1 MITFGIL
8 LGIATLAI
16 GVPIFIVF
24 GLSGGVIVSMGLNL
38 PWSTITQITFEAT
51 TKYILLAI
59 PLFIFAGALMIDGG
73 LAQRLVGVFSSFVG
87 HLRGGLAISL
97 VLAMAFFGAISG
109 SILAAIVAIG
119 GVLIPI
125 MEEKGYSK
133 AYAAALTAASA
144 GLASLIPPSNGAII
158 FCAITGASVAKAFMA
173 GILPGLVN
181 AGLLIILIIFQC
193 RKMEPLPPAKWKERW
208 LSLYHAI
215 PAILSPVIILGGI
228 YAGIFTPTEAAAV
241 SCVWAVIVGVFFY
254 RELTWAKMGKS
265 LKTTVIATS
274 IIFALI
280 ATASFLSVAF
290 SYTRFPQNLT
300 NFLLSV
306 GVSPLSF
313 LLMSALVCLI
323 LGFFIEVV
331 PIMYLTI
338 PIMLPMA
345 IALKVDLLHLY
356 IATGAFIGLGLLTP
370 PVCVGAYTAAAT
382 AQIPATL
389 VIKALFPWFFIVGIV
404 YGIICI
410 FWPEMILLIP
420 NMMKVG

>member
-1 MITFGIL
+1 LITFGIL
-8 LGIATLAI
+8 LGIATLVI
-16 GVPIFIVF
+16 GVPIFMVF
-24 GLSGGVIVSMGLNL
+24 GLCGGIIVSVGLDL
-38 PWSTITQITFEAT
+38 PWSTITQLTFEAT

-59 PLFIFAGALMIDGG
+59 PLFILAGALMVDGG
-73 LAQRLVGVFSSFVG
+73 LAKRLVNLFSSFIG

-97 VLAMAFFGAISG
+97 VLTMAFFGAISG

-119 GVLIPI
+119 GVLIPV
-125 MEEKGYSK
+125 MEKKGYSK
-133 AYAAALTAASA
+133 PYAAALTASAA

-173 GILPGLVN
+173 GILPGIVN
-181 AGLLIILIIFQC
+181 MGLLTILIIFQC
-193 RKMEPLPPAKWKERW
+193 RKIETLPPATWRERW
-208 LSLYHAI
+208 QSLYRST

-241 SCVWAVIVGVFFY
+241 SCVWAVVVGLFFY
-254 RELTWAKMGKS
+254 RELNWAKTWKS
-265 LKTTVIATS
+265 LKTTVVATC

-290 SYTRFPQNLT
+290 SYTQFPQKLT
-300 NFLLSV
+300 SYLLAV

-313 LLMSALVCLI
+313 LFMAALVCFI

-338 PIMLPMA
+338 PIMLPIA

-382 AQIPATL
+382 AEVQAKL
-389 VIKALFPWFFIVGIV
+389 VIRALFPWFFIVGIV
-404 YGIICI
+404 YGIICVL
-410 FWPEMILLIP
+410 WPEMILFIP
-420 NMMKVG
+420 SRMKVG